1 MRGIAPD
8 TIRGLVVPVSIV
20 AVAEIAAWA
29 TNLQSDSI
37 ARPSEVALAGLSA
50 LLDGTIFFLT
60 AQTLYAATFGL
71 LIGAVIGITLGVL
84 LGLSEIADRLLNVT
98 IECVRPIPSVALI
111 PVALLILSFGYKME
125 IAIVAF
131 STTWP
136 FVLLTRAAVQGVEP
150 RLHEVSRALG
160 FSPLSHVFKIVMPS
174 AFPRLFVAFRL
185 AVGIALIVSIT
196 VEITGNPLGL
206 GNALML
212 AGQSLQ
218 PALMLAYLCWIGLVG
233 WGINSGLVILQSRF
247 FPAFRS

>member
-1 MRGIAPD
+1 MRLTGD
-8 TIRGLVVPVSIV
+8 TARGLVVPASLVIL
-20 AVAEIAAWA
+20 AEAFAWVTA
-29 TNLQSDSI
+29 LQSDSL
-37 ARPSEVALAGLSA
+37 ARPSEVVLAGSRV
-50 LLDGTIFFLT
+50 LLDGTLLLLT
-60 AQTLYAATFGL
+60 AQTLYAAGVGL
-71 LIGAVIGITLGVL
+71 AIGAAIGITLGVL
-84 LGLSEIADRLLNVT
+84 LGLSQIADRLMNVT

-111 PVALLILSFGYKME
+111 PVALLILSFGYRME

-160 FSPLSHVFKIVMPS
+160 FGTLSHVVKIVMPS

-218 PALMLAYLCWIGLVG
+218 PALMLAYLCWIGLIG
-233 WGINSGLVILQSRF
+233 WMINNMLVRLQSRF
-247 FPAFRS
+247 FPAFGG

>member
-1 MRGIAPD
+1 MRIASD
-8 TIRGLVVPVSIV
+8 TVRGLVVPVSLV
-20 AVAEIAAWA
+20 VLAEAVACA
-29 TNLQSDSI
+29 TALQSDSL
-37 ARPSEVALAGLSA
+37 ARPSEVVRAGFGVLV
-50 LLDGTIFFLT
+50 DGTLFFLT
-60 AQTLYAATFGL
+60 AQTLYAATAGL
-71 LIGAVIGITLGVL
+71 LIGAAIGITLGVL
-84 LGLSEIADRLLNVT
+84 LGLSQIADRLMNVT

-111 PVALLILSFGYKME
+111 PVALLLLSFGYRME

-160 FSPLSHVFKIVMPS
+160 FGTLAHVVKIVMPS

-218 PALMLAYLCWIGLVG
+218 PALMLAYLCWIGLIG
-233 WGINSGLVILQSRF
+233 WAFNAGLVKLQSRF
-247 FPAFRS
+247 FPAFGS